1 MKMSNVDPQKMNALL
16 NIVGGKLNMPPEQL
30 KKELESG
37 KFDKAISGMNAAEA
51 EKFNAVMKNPKLL
64 DSIMST
70 PQAKELYKKL
80 TSKQ

>member
-1 MKMSNVDPQKMNALL
+1 MKMNNVDPQKMNALL
-16 NIVGGKLNMPPEQL
+16 NVVGGKLNMSPEQL

-37 KFDKAISGMNAAEA
+37 KFDNAINNMKPAEA

-70 PQAKELYKKL
+70 PQAQELYRKL
-80 TSKQ
+80 TGSK

>member
-1 MKMSNVDPQKMNALL
+1 MKMNNVDPQKMNALL
-16 NIVGGKLNMPPEQL
+16 QVVGGKLNIPPEQL

-37 KFDKAISGMNAAEA
+37 KFDSALNGMKPSEA

-70 PQAKELYKKL
+70 PQAQELYKKL
-80 TSKQ
+80 TEKK